1 LHVDGL
7 HVLARRRYR
16 GSADAVRNNLD
27 NIREVRART
36 IWCCVA
42 AAHSAWDHIH
52 RERCRSFILSSLL
65 HGQVFDGEPVDDL
78 LVLSGQALYNMV
90 RFRKPAG

>member
-1 LHVDGL
+1 MYDTLRLSVSQTITQIITAAGIAEVRSITAKSSPNCSWLHVDEL

-42 AAHSAWDHIH
+42 AAHSA
-52 RERCRSFILSSLL
+52 
-65 HGQVFDGEPVDDL
+65 
-78 LVLSGQALYNMV
+78 
-90 RFRKPAG
+90 